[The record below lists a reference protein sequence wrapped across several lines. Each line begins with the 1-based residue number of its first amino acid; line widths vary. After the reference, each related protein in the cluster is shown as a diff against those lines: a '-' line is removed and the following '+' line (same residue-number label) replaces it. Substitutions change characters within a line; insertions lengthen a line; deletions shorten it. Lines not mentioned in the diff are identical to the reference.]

1 MVPFLVLFA
10 TFTVLFLLGRTGSRP
25 FSSWVTCLRVGLALM
40 FLVTASAHWGL
51 RRPDLVRMVPA
62 GFGDPALLVTLTGI
76 AEIAGAVGLLI
87 PRVAPWAAGGLAVL
101 LFAVFP
107 ANVRAAAEGI
117 AIAGT
122 PPLPIVARA
131 GLQAVFLVAVLAAGF
146 WSRHAGGRGARSRT
160 DGPLA

>member
-1 MVPFLVLFA
+1 MVPFLVLVTTFA
-10 TFTVLFLLGRTGSRP
+10 VLLLLGRMGVRPLSGGVTG
-25 FSSWVTCLRVGLALM
+25 LRIALALM

-62 GFGDPALLVTLTGI
+62 GFGDPEVLVTITGI

-87 PRVAPWAAGGLAVL
+87 PRVAPWAAGGLALL

-122 PPLPIVARA
+122 PPLPIVGRA
-131 GLQAVFLVAVLAAGF
+131 VLQAVFLAAVLAAGF
-146 WSRHAGGRGARSRT
+146 WPRYARK
-160 DGPLA
+160 